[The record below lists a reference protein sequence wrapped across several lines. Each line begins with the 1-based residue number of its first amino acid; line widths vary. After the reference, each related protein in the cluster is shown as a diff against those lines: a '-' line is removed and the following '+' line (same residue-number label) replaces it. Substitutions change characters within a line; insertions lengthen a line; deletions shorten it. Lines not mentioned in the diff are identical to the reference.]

1 MARKISVS
9 FKETCKDIEL
19 YNLLMSMDD
28 KSYEIK
34 QILREVLLKDKK
46 QQQYSNIEK
55 EEKSIDILNF

>member
-19 YNLLMSMDD
+19 YDLLMSMDD

-34 QILREVLLKDKK
+34 QILREVLLKDRK
-46 QQQYSNIEK
+46 QQQQVSDNK
-55 EEKSIDILNF
+55 EKSVDILNF